1 MKHDNEAI
9 QNDELYIEELGE
21 VRGGADLRTA
31 LIGSGHATTLAL
43 GEEGPSPFKPH
54 YDPERP
60 SLNLPWLGS
69 TQTSVPGS
77 DH

>member
-9 QNDELYIEELGE
+9 ENEELYIEELGE
-21 VRGGADLRTA
+21 VRGGSDLRDSLLA
-31 LIGSGHATTLAL
+31 KGNATTFAR
-43 GEEGPSPFKPH
+43 GEEGPNPFQPH

-60 SLNLPWLGS
+60 ALELPWLRA
-69 TQTSVPGS
+69 TQRSVPGS